1 MVAAVLLGGIFLL
14 RAWRLWQVASSEERS
29 TQGAISLY
37 RYSISYL
44 TLLFAAVAIDAL
56 VVVPLG

>member
-1 MVAAVLLGGIFLL
+1 MAFLWRALLL
-14 RAWRLWQVASSEERS
+14 RADAANGRA
-29 TQGAISLY
+29 AIGLF

-56 VVVPLG
+56 LYLPV

>member
-1 MVAAVLLGGIFLL
+1 MGWIYLGAAVVLGVVYLWRAL
-14 RAWRLWQVASSEERS
+14 RLQSDAANGRE
-29 TQGAISLY
+29 AIGLF

-56 VVVPLG
+56 VYLPV